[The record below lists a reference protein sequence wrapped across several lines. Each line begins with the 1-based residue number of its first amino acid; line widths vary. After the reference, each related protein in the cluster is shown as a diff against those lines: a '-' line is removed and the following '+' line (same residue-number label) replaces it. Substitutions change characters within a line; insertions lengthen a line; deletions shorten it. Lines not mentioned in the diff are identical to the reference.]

1 MTRKETRLASFCLAL
16 SAVIA
21 VLAAGCGSADPAPVE
36 RTEEPAGR
44 SVVFVTSTP
53 GPRPTLRPT
62 FTPVPTP
69 TATAVPTAT
78 PFPTATPL
86 PTATLVPTA
95 TLEAPAEPAVESTAE
110 PTATAEPMEE
120 PAGGGDTVIVGG
132 RELEVPGVR
141 IELPEGMGYV
151 SVELQA
157 LFPYQYEDPPRFL
170 THGDVSWPAG
180 ESFISKGSRYVYW
193 AIMFDDS
200 EAEPGWTLPLFIRWV
215 DRALYASNGTIML
228 EAPSEASEGRTV
240 IYQGVGRATP
250 GFWRAGDYEV
260 FLLDRQFGELMS
272 HTFEVR

>member
-1 MTRKETRLASFCLAL
+1 MRLASFCLAL
-16 SAVIA
+16 SAVMAALA
-21 VLAAGCGSADPAPVE
+21 VGCGGADPARVQ
-36 RTEEPAGR
+36 RTEQLAER

-53 GPRPTLRPT
+53 GPKPTLRPT

-95 TLEAPAEPAVESTAE
+95 RPEALDEPVVENTPE
-110 PTATAEPMEE
+110 PTATAEPTEE
-120 PAGGGDTVIVGG
+120 PVSGGDTVVVSG

-141 IELPEGMGYV
+141 IELPDGMGYV
-151 SVELQA
+151 TVELQA
-157 LFPYQYEDPPRFL
+157 LFPYQYEEPPRFL
-170 THGDVSWPAG
+170 THGDVDWPAG

-250 GFWRAGDYEV
+250 GFWQAGGYQV

-272 HTFEVR
+272 HAFEVR